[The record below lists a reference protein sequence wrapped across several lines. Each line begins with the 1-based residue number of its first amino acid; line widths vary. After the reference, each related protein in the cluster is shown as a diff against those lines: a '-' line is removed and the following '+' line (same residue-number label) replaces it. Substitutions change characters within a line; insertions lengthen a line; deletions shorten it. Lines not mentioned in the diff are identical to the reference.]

1 MCILIR
7 ATTKHQKQ
15 KRCNSFTAFFVLLAI
30 SHQLSEISN
39 QKSQIKNH
47 FACFPYS
54 ILISSFPFHAGAGLL
69 SAQQIPLNTSR

>member
-15 KRCNSFTAFFVLLAI
+15 KRCNSFTAFFVLSAI
-30 SHQLSEISN
+30 SHRLSAFIN
-39 QKSQIKNH
+39 LKSQITNH

-54 ILISSFPFHAGAGLL
+54 ILISSFPFHAGVGLL